1 MTTLFRIVKR
11 KHASAAFSGEGA
23 KLAGGR
29 WNLPG
34 QRVVYCS
41 STLALAALE
50 TFVHLGEEGRPL
62 AFVSI
67 AIGVPAAVRT
77 ERISQPPPGWRD
89 EPPTR
94 ASMEVGARWLAESRT
109 AALYVPSVLIPA
121 EENVIL
127 NPEHPDF
134 ARLRLGEPQPF
145 SFDPRLRKSRRAD

>member
-1 MTTLFRIVKR
+1 VTTLFRIVKR
-11 KHASAAFSGEGA
+11 KHAPAAFSGEGA

-29 WNLPG
+29 WNFPG

-41 STLALAALE
+41 ATLALAALE
-50 TFVHLGEEGRPL
+50 TIVHLGEEGRHL

-67 AIGVPAAVRT
+67 AVGVPAAVRT
-77 ERISQPPPGWRD
+77 ERVTQPPPGWRD
-89 EPPTR
+89 EPPGR

-109 AALYVPSVLIPA
+109 AVLYMPSVLIPTEQNA
-121 EENVIL
+121 IL

-145 SFDPRLRKSRRAD
+145 SFDPRLWKSHRAG